1 MEKYFLPG
9 KNNWQN
15 FEIVGESYRE
25 AEISAALGRP
35 MKLDEEVEETLEAL
49 LIPEPDNPFD
59 SNAISV
65 RVRGQVVGYLS
76 REAAAAYHPIIH
88 RITAS
93 GLVAATTTR
102 IWAVTRN
109 SWDESDK
116 PRFYS
121 NIRIFLPE
129 PHQILPL
136 NNDPQT
142 SVAVLPWG
150 GALQVTGEEKHFDHL
165 FNYVPKDGEGL
176 VILTMHRIVQALKNG
191 TERDLVEV
199 RLDGERV
206 GQLTAVT
213 SGHFLP
219 SITHAEDFDKELGV
233 WAKIRGSGLAAEL
246 VIHGARAADLN
257 DQWLNTMPTFA
268 RLMPEAPVYDV
279 PSAFIEVETP
289 AQETKASSPARK
301 YPSRPSGQTRKRS
314 RGPVSVTDKD
324 RQHSP
329 GIHRW
334 GGVAKIIL
342 GVLLG
347 GLLAGIPA
355 IGPIL
360 FIGCIIL
367 GIMGNSR
374 SRKIAAAL
382 EEERSKSQPGQK

>member
-121 NIRIFLPE
+121 NIRIFPPE

-268 RLMPEAPVYDV
+268 RLVPEAPVYDV
-279 PSAFIEVETP
+279 PSALH
-289 AQETKASSPARK
+289 
-301 YPSRPSGQTRKRS
+301 RS
-314 RGPVSVTDKD
+314 RDARTRNQGKLTGP
-324 RQHSP
+324 
-329 GIHRW
+329 
-334 GGVAKIIL
+334 
-342 GVLLG
+342 
-347 GLLAGIPA
+347 
-355 IGPIL
+355 
-360 FIGCIIL
+360 
-367 GIMGNSR
+367 
-374 SRKIAAAL
+374 
-382 EEERSKSQPGQK
+382 